1 MWAGGRVGED
11 GGARDAAVRK
21 FRSDPKR
28 AVDEQRARLQSIE
41 LRIQVIAPSEPR
53 QAVGKQVLL
62 QPCLLEPNRG
72 GSPED
77 RKSTRLKSS
86 HLGTSYSVLCLEK
99 KTNKDL
105 HHHVRRPTTRATT
118 AARAL

>member
-72 GSPED
+72 GSREVA
-77 RKSTRLKSS
+77 
-86 HLGTSYSVLCLEK
+86 HA
-99 KTNKDL
+99 L
-105 HHHVRRPTTRATT
+105 HVPHETTWRA
-118 AARAL
+118 AVCGESEHEQACAGPPNERSE